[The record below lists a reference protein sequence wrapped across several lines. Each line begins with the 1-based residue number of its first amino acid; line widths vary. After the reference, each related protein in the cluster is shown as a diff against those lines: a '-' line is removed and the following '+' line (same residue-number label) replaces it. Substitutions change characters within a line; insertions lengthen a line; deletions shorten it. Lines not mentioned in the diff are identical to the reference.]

1 MVYPG
6 NMAQKGAIFK
16 PLQNLTWLLQDFYE
30 DLVASRHLEAGFPKL
45 VEFCLCL
52 ALLTSL

>member
-30 DLVASRHLEAGFPKL
+30 DLIVSWHLEAGFPKL

-52 ALLTSL
+52 ALLTFL